1 MKPYG
6 NSDLTRKQ
14 SYFNYRLSRARM
26 GWFFKENAKVAVM
39 ERKCESSR
47 DAVRLAT
54 LTCIVLHNVCIDQGD
69 SISKKLDLTLDQV
82 TQERRNRVDIR
93 DLLQMRDCLIFKN
106 TSDASAQKIEN
117 ALTDNLWQDNKVT
130 GIVR

>member
-1 MKPYG
+1 M
-6 NSDLTRKQ
+6 
-14 SYFNYRLSRARM
+14 
-26 GWFFKENAKVAVM
+26 
-39 ERKCESSR
+39 
-47 DAVRLAT
+47 RLAT

-93 DLLQMRDCLIFKN
+93 DLLQMRDCLIVKN

-117 ALTDNLWQDNKVT
+117 ALTDNLWQDRVT
-130 GIVR
+130 GMVR

>member
-1 MKPYG
+1 
-6 NSDLTRKQ
+6 
-14 SYFNYRLSRARM
+14 M

-39 ERKCESSR
+39 QRKCESSR

-93 DLLQMRDCLIFKN
+93 DLLQMRDCLIVKN

-117 ALTDNLWQDNKVT
+117 ALTDNLWQDRVT